1 MRIAVIGAG
10 IGGLSA
16 AIGLRRVGAGVTLFE
31 RAADL
36 RAAGSGLSIFGNGAR
51 ALEALGLGE
60 QFRAEANSAGIFV
73 GGQRRPDGRWLSR
86 TPQAALSQLRV
97 IDRQHLHD
105 MLQAATAGIA
115 VQTGVL
121 ASADTGGTVCWTSD
135 GIDTAEQF
143 DLVVAADG
151 IHSRIRQD
159 VWGDVTPLRYAG
171 YSAWRGITAEP
182 VDLRGEA
189 GETWGHGERFGIAP
203 LADGRIYWFAVASM
217 PAGTSFADEFAEVRR
232 RFVHWHDPIGSIIE
246 RTRPA
251 DVFRRDIYD
260 LSQPLRSFV
269 NDKVVLLGDAAH
281 AMTPDLGQGG
291 NQAMEDAATL
301 AALLAPLAAR
311 PAPQPDALR
320 HALARYDQL
329 RRSRTQAIARDA
341 RRLGAFAHVKGTL
354 GVWGRDL
361 MMRLIPPRV
370 MAGRLVALQDWQPPA
385 ATPWSG

>member
-16 AIGLRRVGAGVTLFE
+16 AIGLRHVGADVTLFE
-31 RAADL
+31 RAARP
-36 RAAGSGLSIFGNGAR
+36 RASGSGLSIFGNGAR
-51 ALEALGLGE
+51 ALEALGLGA
-60 QFRAEANSAGIFV
+60 QFRAETSSAGIFV

-97 IDRQHLHD
+97 IDRRNLHE

-115 VQTGVL
+115 AQTGVL
-121 ASADTGGTVCWTSD
+121 ASADTGGIVRWTSG
-135 GIDTAEQF
+135 GIDIAEQF

-151 IHSRIRQD
+151 IHSSIRQD
-159 VWGDVTPLRYAG
+159 VWGDVTALRYAG

-189 GETWGHGERFGIAP
+189 GETWGRGERFGIAP

-217 PAGTSFADEFAEVRR
+217 PAGTSFKDEYAEVKR
-232 RFVHWHDPIGSIIE
+232 RFAHWHDPIGSIIK
-246 RTRPA
+246 RTRPEE
-251 DVFRRDIYD
+251 VFRRDIYD
-260 LSQPLRSFV
+260 LARPLPSFAK
-269 NDKVVLLGDAAH
+269 DRVVLLGDAAH

-301 AALLAPLAAR
+301 AALLAPLAAL
-311 PAPQPDALR
+311 PAPQPDPLQ
-320 HALARYDQL
+320 HALARYNQL
-329 RRSRTQAIARDA
+329 RCSRTQAIARDA
-341 RRLGAFAHVKGTL
+341 RRLGAFAHIEGTL

-361 MMRLIPPRV
+361 LMRLIPPRV
-370 MAGRLVALQDWQPPA
+370 LAGRLLALQDWQPPP
-385 ATPWSG
+385 ATR

>member
-16 AIGLRRVGAGVTLFE
+16 AIGLRRAGAVVTLFE

-36 RAAGSGLSIFGNGAR
+36 RAVGSGLSIFGNGAR

-60 QFRAEANSAGIFV
+60 QFGARTGSAGIFV

-97 IDRQHLHD
+97 IDRHNLHE
-105 MLQAATAGIA
+105 MLQAAAAGIA
-115 VQTGVL
+115 VQTGIL
-121 ASADTGGTVCWTSD
+121 ASANAGGTVRWTSG
-135 GIDTAEQF
+135 GIDIAEQF

-151 IHSRIRQD
+151 IHSSIRQD

-217 PAGTSFADEFAEVRR
+217 PTGTLFKDEYAEVRR
-232 RFVHWHDPIGSIIE
+232 RFAHWHEPIGSIIE
-246 RTRPA
+246 RTPPA
-251 DVFRRDIYD
+251 GVFRRDIYD
-260 LSQPLRSFV
+260 LAHPLHSFV
-269 NDKVVLLGDAAH
+269 KEKVVLLGDAAH

-301 AALLAPLAAR
+301 AALLTPLAAL
-311 PAPQPDALR
+311 PTPQPDALQR
-320 HALARYDQL
+320 ALAQYDQL
-329 RRSRTQAIARDA
+329 RRPRTQAIARDA
-341 RRLGAFAHVKGTL
+341 RRLGAFAHVEGRL
-354 GVWGRDL
+354 GVWGRNL
-361 MMRLIPPRV
+361 LMRLIPPRV
-370 MAGRLVALQDWQPPA
+370 MAGRLLALQDWQPPVS
-385 ATPWSG
+385 TS